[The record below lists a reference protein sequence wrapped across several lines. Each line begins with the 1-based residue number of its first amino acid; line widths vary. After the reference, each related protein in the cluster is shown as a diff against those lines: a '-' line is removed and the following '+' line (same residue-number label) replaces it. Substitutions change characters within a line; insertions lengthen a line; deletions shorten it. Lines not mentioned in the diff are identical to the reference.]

1 MLTTFAVLN
10 IFNTM
15 MTIARTL
22 NMQPQLLF
30 ALWAIVA
37 LLSNCRRETSQSPSN
52 YVILEG
58 STMGTYYRVTYAD
71 SLGRDFGADI
81 DRLLRE
87 INLEISTYIDSSTIS
102 RFNKSDAPL
111 DLGISQDGSS
121 AQNRHFWACYWK
133 GLEVYQLSQGAFDPT
148 VMPLV
153 NYWGFGY
160 TEKRPVTQVDSL
172 KVDSLRQLV
181 GMDKVIVDKGPVMT
195 LRKTRPGVQ
204 LDFSALGQGYGVDAI
219 AEFLEGYQIQH
230 YLVDIGGEQRA
241 KGRNPRGEVWRIG
254 ISLPIEGAAKEEIIT
269 SFPLENR
276 SVNTSGNYRNYY
288 QVEGVKYGHT
298 INPVTGFPERN
309 NMLSAT
315 IFADDCLTA
324 DAYATTCMV
333 LGPEKG
339 MAFIKNRPGVEAF
352 FIIGTANGGM
362 KTEYTPGL
370 KKYFQ

>member
-1 MLTTFAVLN
+1 MKISARALN
-10 IFNTM
+10 I
-15 MTIARTL
+15 R
-22 NMQPQLLF
+22 PRLLL
-30 ALWAIVA
+30 ALWAIIA
-37 LLSNCRRETSQSPSN
+37 LLGACRRERSQSPSN
-52 YVILEG
+52 YIVLEG

-71 SLGRDFGADI
+71 SLGRDFGADV
-81 DRLLRE
+81 DRLLKE
-87 INLEISTYIDSSTIS
+87 INMEISTYIDSSTIS

-181 GMDKVIVDKGPVMT
+181 GMNKVVLDKGPTMT
-195 LRKTRPGVQ
+195 LRKVRPGVQ

-241 KGRNPRGEVWRIG
+241 KGRNPRGQVWRIG
-254 ISLPIEGAAKEEIIT
+254 ISLPVEGAAKEEIVT
-269 SFPLENR
+269 SFPLDNC

-288 QVEGVKYGHT
+288 QVEGAKYGHT
-298 INPVTGFPERN
+298 INPATGFPERN
-309 NMLSAT
+309 NLLSAT
-315 IFADDCLTA
+315 IFAKDCLTA

-352 FIIGTANGGM
+352 FIIGTADGGM